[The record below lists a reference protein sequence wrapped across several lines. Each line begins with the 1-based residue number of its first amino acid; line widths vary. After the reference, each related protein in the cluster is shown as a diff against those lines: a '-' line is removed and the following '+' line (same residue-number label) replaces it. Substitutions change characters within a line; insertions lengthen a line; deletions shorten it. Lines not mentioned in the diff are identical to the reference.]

1 MFWNVSPVWYLALSK
16 TGGYGPDFMA
26 LFEGELRF
34 FLRQTNSATKIK
46 GDVSKGSWDMK
57 QQNVQTYLSIKYLK
71 LETKKGT

>member
-1 MFWNVSPVWYLALSK
+1 
-16 TGGYGPDFMA
+16 MA

-57 QQNVQTYLSIKYLK
+57 QQNVQIYLSIKYLK